1 MARSAVQTADVVV
14 VGAGHNGLVAAAYL
28 AAAGLEVIVLEARE
42 VIGGNTVTE
51 ELTLPGYRH
60 DSCSSAHVLIQ
71 SNPLIR
77 DDELG
82 LGRYGLSY
90 AHPDPAV
97 VMRLRDGSSLVMHRD
112 PAATAKEIA
121 VRSAQDAQAYLR
133 LHEEWE
139 SDLKAPHGR
148 WNAGMLDPGTRA
160 ADRRY
165 AELRE
170 RSAYAVVH
178 ERFADEGVRDFL
190 LWLAFATI
198 QRPDRAGTGILPYAI
213 TTGRSRFGWAMPI
226 GGSGALPRAL
236 ARLVEDRGGA
246 VLTGRPVEAILV
258 ADGRA
263 SDVRCAGGEVY
274 AARRAVVSSAHLT
287 RLADMIEGGAAP
299 DAALAAR
306 GAWRPGL
313 TLFAVHLAL
322 RAGLR
327 FPLTPG
333 AAAGAEGGVA
343 RGGIAAA
350 AGGIGSVAGLTA
362 QIDAFD
368 RGETYAADPWI
379 LVVCPSAVDDTRA
392 PDGRATAKLLT
403 IAPYRLAGGRDWDVE
418 RDRYAAALLAR
429 AAGRVGGLDDGN
441 VLAVRAESPADLERR
456 NPHNVGGS
464 CHGGEFVDGDFGHG
478 EFGRAHSSRGEF
490 ANAGDR
496 PTVPGWSGAAL
507 LPGLYPTGATVHP
520 GGSVSGRPGRNTARR
535 VLTDLGLD
543 PSRVMS
549 PD

>member
-1 MARSAVQTADVVV
+1 MVQTADVVV
-14 VGAGHNGLVAAAYL
+14 VGAGHNALVAAAYL
-28 AAAGLEVIVLEARE
+28 AAAGLEVIVLEAQR

-77 DDELG
+77 DDELE
-82 LGRYGLSY
+82 LGRYGLAY
-90 AHPDPAV
+90 AYPDPAV

-121 VRSAQDAQAYLR
+121 TRSAPDAQAYLR
-133 LHEEWE
+133 LHEEW
-139 SDLKAPHGR
+139 DAVLKGPHGR
-148 WNAGMLDPGTRA
+148 WNAGTLDPGGSA

-170 RSAYAVVH
+170 RSAAAVVR
-178 ERFADEGVRDFL
+178 ERFTDDGVRDFL
-190 LWLAFATI
+190 LWLSFATI
-198 QRPDRAGTGILPYAI
+198 QRPAAPGTGILPYAI
-213 TTGRSRFGWAMPI
+213 TTGRSRFGWAMPR

-246 VLTGRPVEAILV
+246 VLTARPVEAVLV
-258 ADGRA
+258 DAGRA
-263 SDVRCAGGEVY
+263 RGVRCAGGEVY

-287 RLADMIEGGAAP
+287 RLAGMIEGAAAP
-299 DAALAAR
+299 DALRAAGR
-306 GAWRPGL
+306 AWRPGL

-322 RAGLR
+322 RSALR
-327 FPLTPG
+327 FPTTGGGG
-333 AAAGAEGGVA
+333 AGPT
-343 RGGIAAA
+343 GGIAAA
-350 AGGIGSVAGLTA
+350 AGGVGSAAGLDTQLA
-362 QIDAFD
+362 AFD

-379 LVVCPSAVDDTRA
+379 LVVNPSAVDDTRA

-403 IAPYRLAGGRDWDVE
+403 VAPYRLGGGRDWDSE
-418 RDRYAAALLAR
+418 RDRFATALLAR
-429 AAGRVGGLDDGN
+429 AATRVDGLDAAN
-441 VLAVRAESPADLERR
+441 VLAVRAECPPDLERR

-464 CHGGEFVDGDFGHG
+464 CHGGQFV
-478 EFGRAHSSRGEF
+478 
-490 ANAGDR
+490 AGDGS
-496 PTVPGWSGAAL
+496 VPGWPGAAP

-535 VLTDLGLD
+535 VLTDLGIA
-543 PSRVMS
+543 PATVMS